1 MKERRSLAHEAS
13 YFPQAFLSLFRG
25 HCMLVVHEHH
35 SQLACGKTSNNALSE
50 PLNLPHGYVRACVSV
65 CMPYQATAE
74 TLPGTART
82 TRQWIHVPSSSR
94 AASTSFAVATSPMSA
109 NSAART
115 RPAPRLSLLPMPEFI
130 RKLFTSFPLHEW
142 PSAQAGTAEPELEK
156 VSEKPTLYV
165 ATKWPG
171 QWASAD
177 PVCLRWQMELLL
189 RGADFDVVA
198 LDDVYWAPE
207 GNAPFLQLAP
217 SQRASMEGTER
228 LPGLVGMAGIPH
240 FVENHYPLDRPELE
254 EKSVWPSEEVKHESI
269 AWRTLLYGR
278 LTAGALLLALQSN
291 VFAPKEASEPLL
303 RSVLAPL
310 MPGEATLEQ
319 RELGRVVQL
328 ASAGASY
335 QSVNAVFGSDSL
347 ADQRNPLSV
356 VPGYTVDF
364 VGVFSGTSQQN
375 AQDEDLE
382 EPPLSLQINQDAIL
396 EQATHALHAC
406 AARLDA
412 DLKHNPD
419 AWMLGASR
427 ATSLDCLLF
436 AAVHTIL
443 MTPHDSLGANS
454 SLRLAV
460 DRHPSLVS
468 YIERLRKKLPQ

>member
-1 MKERRSLAHEAS
+1 
-13 YFPQAFLSLFRG
+13 
-25 HCMLVVHEHH
+25 
-35 SQLACGKTSNNALSE
+35 
-50 PLNLPHGYVRACVSV
+50 
-65 CMPYQATAE
+65 
-74 TLPGTART
+74 
-82 TRQWIHVPSSSR
+82 
-94 AASTSFAVATSPMSA
+94 MSA
-109 NSAART
+109 NSAT
-115 RPAPRLSLLPMPEFI
+115 QGRPASRPSLLPMPEFI

-142 PSAQAGTAEPELEK
+142 PSAQPETAGPEQEK
-156 VSEKPTLYV
+156 MSEKPTLYV
-165 ATKWPG
+165 ATQWPG

-189 RGADFDVVA
+189 RGAEFDVAA

-207 GNAPFLQLAP
+207 GNAPFLQLSPA
-217 SQRASMEGTER
+217 QRASIEGTER
-228 LPGLVGMAGIPH
+228 LPGLIEMSGIPH
-240 FVENHYPLDRPELE
+240 YVENHYPLERPELE
-254 EKSVWPSEEVKHESI
+254 EKSIWPSEEVKHESI

-291 VFAPKEASEPLL
+291 VFAPKETSEPFL

-335 QSVNAVFGSDSL
+335 QSVNAVFGADYL

-375 AQDEDLE
+375 AQDEDLA
-382 EPPLSLQINQDAIL
+382 EPPLSLQINQDSIL

-406 AARLDA
+406 ASRLDA
-412 DLKHNPD
+412 DLKRDPE

-443 MTPHDSLGANS
+443 MTPPDSPGANS

-460 DRHPSLVS
+460 DRHPSLVT
-468 YIERLRKKLPQ
+468 YIERLRKQMPQ

>member
-1 MKERRSLAHEAS
+1 
-13 YFPQAFLSLFRG
+13 
-25 HCMLVVHEHH
+25 
-35 SQLACGKTSNNALSE
+35 
-50 PLNLPHGYVRACVSV
+50 
-65 CMPYQATAE
+65 
-74 TLPGTART
+74 
-82 TRQWIHVPSSSR
+82 
-94 AASTSFAVATSPMSA
+94 
-109 NSAART
+109 
-115 RPAPRLSLLPMPEFI
+115 MPEFI

-189 RGADFDVVA
+189 RGTDFDVVA

-364 VGVFSGTSQQN
+364 VGVFSGTSQQK